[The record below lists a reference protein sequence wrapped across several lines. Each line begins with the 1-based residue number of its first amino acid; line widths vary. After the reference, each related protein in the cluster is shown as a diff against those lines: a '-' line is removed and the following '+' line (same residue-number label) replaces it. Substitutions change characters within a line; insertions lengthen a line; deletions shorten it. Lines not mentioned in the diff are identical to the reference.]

1 MSLLDDAFEKFCF
14 VDKSRVPD
22 GEGGYTTAWTD
33 GAEFMAN
40 ARFDS
45 SMTAKRAQVEGVT
58 SLYTITTRKAN
69 ELDFH
74 DVVKR
79 LSDGLILR
87 VTSNGTDNK
96 TPDSA
101 TLDMRQVSAESWV
114 LPT

>member
-1 MSLLDDAFEKFCF
+1 MSLLDEAMETFCF
-14 VDKSRVPD
+14 VDKARVSD
-22 GEGGYTTAWTD
+22 GEGGYTVTWTD
-33 GAEFMAN
+33 GAEFQAN

-45 SMTAKRAQVEGVT
+45 SMQAKRAQVEGVT

-69 ELDFH
+69 VLDYH

-79 LSDGLILR
+79 ISDGQIFR
-87 VTSNGTDNK
+87 VTSEGTDKK